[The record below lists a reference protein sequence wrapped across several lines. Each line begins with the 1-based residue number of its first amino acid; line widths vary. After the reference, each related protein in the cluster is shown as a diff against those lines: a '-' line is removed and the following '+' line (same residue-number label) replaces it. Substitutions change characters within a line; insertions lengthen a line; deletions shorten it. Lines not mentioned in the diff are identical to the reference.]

1 MKEDFLYLLVS
12 NILNKN
18 QHKTKSTYRIKLSKR
33 TLTKKNTTLLKKK
46 SKTNKKD
53 KITKIFNKNK
63 FYKSI
68 EKKNFFKDNLE
79 LDYSTKKLTKE
90 RQKELTKIINKKGDD
105 FILRKLSREKGFT
118 KSDNLKK
125 KIADDINWIKLKLL
139 SKMK

>member
-12 NILNKN
+12 NLLNNN
-18 QHKTKSTYRIKLSKR
+18 QVKTKSIYKIKLSKR
-33 TLTKKNTTLLKKK
+33 TLTKKKTNLLKKK
-46 SKTNKKD
+46 SKTNKKI
-53 KITKIFNKNK
+53 KKTKIFNKNK

-68 EKKNFFKDNLE
+68 EKKKIFKDSLE
-79 LDYSTKKLTKE
+79 NYSTKKLTKE

-139 SKMK
+139 NKN